1 MSPLRRYIPGDP
13 LITRDARCW
22 KVVRVDRGSD
32 RNTFLAE
39 LVDSETLF
47 GGDVER
53 LEWLDDKKS
62 WLFT

>member
-22 KVVRVDRGSD
+22 RVVKVDRNSD
-32 RNTFLAE
+32 RDTFLAQ
-39 LVDSETLF
+39 LVGSATLL
-47 GGDVER
+47 GGNVDR

>member
-13 LITRDARCW
+13 LITRDARRW